1 MANRYGKE
9 YRLPHDG
16 SVIRPEQPKD
26 SPYSGRFMENPFS
39 GGPKSP
45 YDWRSPDGDE
55 SQGGSKV
62 ARKPKPKNPS
72 GSSAMKVPQ

>member
-1 MANRYGKE
+1 
-9 YRLPHDG
+9 
-16 SVIRPEQPKD
+16 
-26 SPYSGRFMENPFS
+26 MENPFS